1 MSFQGFIVGLC
12 VLVAL
17 AYVLR
22 PSLRRLMQRGPAGET
37 SGNSVGR
44 AQATGSCG
52 ACSACSGCPS
62 VKPRG
67 ESSPG
72 AR

>member
-1 MSFQGFIVGLC
+1 MSVQGFIVGLC

-22 PSLRRLMQRGPAGET
+22 PSLLRWLQRGRAGEA
-37 SGNSVGR
+37 SGN
-44 AQATGSCG
+44 TGGSQPPGACG

-62 VKPRG
+62 GKPRD
-67 ESSPG
+67 
-72 AR
+72 